1 MTKLHEILTH
11 ILENEPK
18 LAERECKP
26 EFELVNTD
34 DGQEVRVVLVRPV
47 INSQISVDT
56 NQ

>member
-18 LAERECKP
+18 LADRECKP

-34 DGQEVRVVLVRPV
+34 DGQEVRVRLIGPV
-47 INSQISVDT
+47 KNITDDS
-56 NQ
+56 